1 MRLTTV
7 CASTGLILLAAAATA
22 CSGASSPGAAA
33 PAAKTATAAA
43 GSQGTGG
50 SAGSAASVSKLDVCS
65 ALPAATMS
73 QITGTTFTTTKP
85 SNVEGVIFDC
95 EYQGHLTEM
104 DVSVATQNGPGDMS
118 ADITALKA
126 VGHGP
131 NKVAGVG
138 DEAFAEPDP
147 KGNAGSAGAAS
158 FASFGAVFG
167 ETYIKI
173 SGLVYVTPAQGTQIV
188 EELHSK
194 L

>member
-1 MRLTTV
+1 MRVATV

-22 CSGASSPGAAA
+22 CSGGSSPDAAA

-43 GSQGTGG
+43 GSQSTGG

-73 QITGTTFTTTKP
+73 QITGTTFTKTKP

-104 DVSVATQNGPGDMS
+104 DISVDTQNGPSDFS
-118 ADITALKA
+118 ADTAALQA
-126 VGHGP
+126 VGQAP
-131 NKVAGVG
+131 NKVTGVG

-147 KGNAGSAGAAS
+147 KGSVGSAGAAS

-167 ETYIKI
+167 NTYIKI
-173 SGLVYVTPAQGTQIV
+173 SGVNYVTQAQGTQIV
-188 EELHSK
+188 EELHGK
-194 L
+194 I